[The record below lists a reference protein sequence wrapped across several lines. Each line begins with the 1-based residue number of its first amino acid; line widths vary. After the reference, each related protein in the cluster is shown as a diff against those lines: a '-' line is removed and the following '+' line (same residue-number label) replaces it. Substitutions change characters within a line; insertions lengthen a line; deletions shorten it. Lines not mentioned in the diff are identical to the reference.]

1 MRTLDFRDHRRELD
15 DNRYVYAVVSRRSRG
30 LSIGVNLNPDKVCNF
45 DCPYCQV
52 DRSTPGGPRAVDPER
67 LEAELAHLLG
77 LVAGGDLWSVPPFD
91 TAAPHLRVVRDIA
104 LAGDGEPTSSRAF
117 AEAVRRITR
126 QQAAH
131 GLDAVELQVLTNA
144 TLFHRPAVWAGLEAL
159 HAAGG
164 RIVGKLDAGTEPYFQ
179 LVDGTTLPFQ
189 RVLDNLLQ
197 AGRAFGLT
205 LQCMFLTLDGA
216 GPSDA
221 EIAAWAD
228 RIRWLRDEGARIDLV
243 QVYSVARTPADPRVG
258 PLSTPRL
265 EEIAAQAR
273 ALGVEVATFPGLAP
287 AQES

>member
-1 MRTLDFRDHRRELD
+1 
-15 DNRYVYAVVSRRSRG
+15 
-30 LSIGVNLNPDKVCNF
+30 
-45 DCPYCQV
+45 V
-52 DRSTPGGPRAVDPER
+52 DRTTPGGPRAVDADR
-67 LEAELAHLLG
+67 LETELAHLLG

-104 LAGDGEPTSSRAF
+104 LAGDGEPTSSKAF
-117 AEAVRRITR
+117 AESIRRITR

-144 TLFHRPAVWAGLEAL
+144 TLFHRPAVWEGLEAL

-164 RIVGKLDAGTEPYFQ
+164 RIVAKLDAGTEPYFQ
-179 LVDGTTLPFQ
+179 RVDGTSLPFQ
-189 RVLDNLLQ
+189 RVLDNLRL

-205 LQCMFLTLDGA
+205 LQCMFLTLDGV

-221 EIAAWAD
+221 EVAAWAD
-228 RIRWLRDEGARIDLV
+228 RIRWLLAEGARIDLV
-243 QVYSVARTPADPRVG
+243 QVYSVARTPADPSVG